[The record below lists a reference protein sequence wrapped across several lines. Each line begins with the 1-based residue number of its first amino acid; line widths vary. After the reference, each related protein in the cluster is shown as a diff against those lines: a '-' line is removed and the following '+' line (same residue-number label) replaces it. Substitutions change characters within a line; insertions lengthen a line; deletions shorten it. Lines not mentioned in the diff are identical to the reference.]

1 MQGVFLASS
10 FLYSL
15 NMNKAW
21 YIYTFKHL
29 SFPALLHLKV
39 TRTRR
44 RKLKEINRGR
54 KQPQSSFYTSSTR
67 LLEND
72 KNKRQKYLKKLS
84 TSYDWNATGSRVIKM
99 SHRCIAEN
107 APPCTSYVFS
117 CVCVW
122 NSRFFF
128 SLLAFESYMIFF
140 SDHMNGEFNVVR
152 WICLWLTM
160 IDASNKE

>member
-67 LLEND
+67 LLGND

-107 APPCTSYVFS
+107 APPCTS
-117 CVCVW
+117 
-122 NSRFFF
+122 RFF
-128 SLLAFESYMIFF
+128 LRLCLKFEVFLQSSCFRELHDFF
-140 SDHMNGEFNVVR
+140 SDRMNGEFNVVR